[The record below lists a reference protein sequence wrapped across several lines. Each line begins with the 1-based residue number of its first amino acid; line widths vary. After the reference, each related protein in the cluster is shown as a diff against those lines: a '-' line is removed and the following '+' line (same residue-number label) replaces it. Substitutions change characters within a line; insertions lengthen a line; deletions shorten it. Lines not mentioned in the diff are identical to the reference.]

1 MDSHTARLAWGRDRE
16 GSPSW
21 QPQPAHHGGTS
32 QPGTNT
38 QKDKWT
44 GRMSAGRQRSPGRS
58 LRPIHT
64 HVQMHAHTHTHG
76 DSTLMAPRD
85 EGMTALPPPS
95 RSQGQCLCEH
105 SLHVHHG
112 RRHTVLPA
120 RHMTGTAAPQL
131 HTGTATLHATFAL
144 QPASCFILMVH
155 THLTRGYGPLT
166 SLMHV
171 APHVYVTFTYAL
183 THAHRQLLCPHLE
196 APSFFHPL
204 SQMHITHVPPPHGTL
219 SPRWG
224 NQECP

>member
-1 MDSHTARLAWGRDRE
+1 
-16 GSPSW
+16 
-21 QPQPAHHGGTS
+21 
-32 QPGTNT
+32 
-38 QKDKWT
+38 
-44 GRMSAGRQRSPGRS
+44 
-58 LRPIHT
+58 
-64 HVQMHAHTHTHG
+64 
-76 DSTLMAPRD
+76 MAPRD
-85 EGMTALPPPS
+85 ERRTALPPPS

-171 APHVYVTFTYAL
+171 APTCVCKPHTRTQAAAMSSPGSTQFLPSTL
-183 THAHRQLLCPHLE
+183 SDAHHTC
-196 APSFFHPL
+196 
-204 SQMHITHVPPPHGTL
+204 VPPTWHPQSPMGEPGVPVGRALGMQVVDAVEDVCYQAPENSRPEHGCPSATSGL
-219 SPRWG
+219 SGTSCGTWCSVSQKGPIIF
-224 NQECP
+224 